1 MSWKGG
7 AMLVIKNLV
16 KRFGSSYALDG
27 LTMEIQKGQLYGFVG
42 PNGAGKTTTMKI
54 VASLLPADSGEVIV
68 DGIDALRY
76 PRYAKERIGYMPDFF
91 GVYDNL
97 DTLEYLKFYA
107 SIYGIIGVVAEKRID
122 ELLELVDLKE
132 KKYENVDDLS
142 RGMKQRLCLA
152 RTLLHQPKLLLLDE
166 PASGLEPRA
175 RLELQE
181 ILKNLCAQKV
191 TILLSSHILK
201 DLSEMCSHLAI
212 IESGKLVIDGSMKEI
227 MAKQKAE
234 NPLTM
239 KIIEGHENAIR
250 ILKEIPEVSN
260 IASKEGSISFHF
272 YGEEKKEA
280 ELLGRLIAGGVMIA
294 SYKRE
299 EGNLEEIF
307 LKLTK

>member
-1 MSWKGG
+1 
-7 AMLVIKNLV
+7 MLVIKNLV
-16 KRFGSSYALDG
+16 KKFGKSYALDG
-27 LTMEIQKGQLYGFVG
+27 LSMEIHKGELYGFVG

-54 VASLLPADSGEVIV
+54 IASLLSADSGEVWV

-76 PRYAKERIGYMPDFF
+76 PRHTKECIGYMPDFF

-97 DTLEYLKFYA
+97 DTQEYLYFYA
-107 SIYGIIGVVAEKRID
+107 TIYGIVGNTAEKRID
-122 ELLELVDLKE
+122 ELLELVDLRD
-132 KKYENVDDLS
+132 KKHDYVDELS

-175 RLELQE
+175 RLELQGV
-181 ILKNLCAQKV
+181 LKNLCAQKV
-191 TILLSSHILK
+191 TILLSSHVLK
-201 DLSEMCSHLAI
+201 DLSEMCTNLGV
-212 IESGKLVIDGSMKEI
+212 IEDGKLVVQGPMKEI

-234 NPLTM
+234 NPLM
-239 KIIEGHENAIR
+239 IKIMSGHDIAIKL
-250 ILKEIPEVSN
+250 LKEMPEVTN
-260 IASKEGSISFHF
+260 LASKEGNISFHF
-272 YGEEKKEA
+272 YGEENKEA
-280 ELLGRLIAGGVMIA
+280 KLLTKLIASGVSIA